1 MKKHIL
7 FFVGSF
13 VVFLSSCKY
22 DNFKEIKP
30 TNPTNSG
37 CDTVGVMS
45 YATDVVPIL
54 TPNCTAS
61 CHKSGGSATNLV
73 GHAATTSA
81 YPLGNLHAAI
91 AHLGGGVQNMPQGG
105 SKLSDCDIAKI
116 KKWIDAGAPNN

>member
-1 MKKHIL
+1 MVAL
-7 FFVGSF
+7 LALLV
-13 VVFLSSCKY
+13 SSCKY

-45 YATDVVPIL
+45 YATHVVPIL
-54 TPNCTAS
+54 TTNCTAL

-81 YPLGNLHAAI
+81 YPLGNFYAAI
-91 AHLGGGVQNMPQGG
+91 AHLGGGIQNMPQGG